1 MLPCLHNFLVN
12 DTTTFLSNPRHLEIV
27 YTMCQK
33 VLRSNAGE
41 DPEQHAVKLLEC
53 VILQCRGEIDQ
64 ILPKLL
70 ELALER
76 LMKEIKTAE
85 LRQMCLQVRLIMIV
99 P

>member
-1 MLPCLHNFLVN
+1 
-12 DTTTFLSNPRHLEIV
+12 
-27 YTMCQK
+27 MCQK
-33 VLRSNAGE
+33 VLKSNAGE

-53 VILQCRGEIDQ
+53 VILQCRGKIDQ

-85 LRQMCLQVRLIMIV
+85 LRQMCLQVHFSVVSLCNKS
-99 P
+99 

>member
-1 MLPCLHNFLVN
+1 
-12 DTTTFLSNPRHLEIV
+12 
-27 YTMCQK
+27 MCQK

-53 VILQCRGEIDQ
+53 VILQCRGEINS

-85 LRQMCLQVRLIMIV
+85 LRQMCLQVIFKKTENIF
-99 P
+99 